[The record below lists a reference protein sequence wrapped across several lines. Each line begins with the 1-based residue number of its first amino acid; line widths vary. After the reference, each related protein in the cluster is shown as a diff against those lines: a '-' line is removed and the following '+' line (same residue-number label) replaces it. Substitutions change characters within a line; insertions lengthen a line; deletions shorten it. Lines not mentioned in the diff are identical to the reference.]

1 MFRFLFRRLMASRP
15 QAQARSQA
23 RRPQP
28 QLEAMEDRITPSPVA
43 PPANANPNAVS
54 DAGNSPAMCQ
64 GKQDHPNSVSAPG
77 EPDQVPPSSDGDSAD
92 SAAANKDLVFQGLHG
107 GEGGLSTTACTDL
120 VFQGLQDSSYLIW
133 VAGNHDAAP
142 QTSESLDA
150 FLAFGDFLH
159 ALDMGMTGSADST
172 D

>member
-1 MFRFLFRRLMASRP
+1 MFRFLFRCLMASRP
-15 QAQARSQA
+15 QARSQA
-23 RRPQP
+23 RRSQP
-28 QLEAMEDRITPSPVA
+28 QLEAMEDRITPSPLG
-43 PPANANPNAVS
+43 PPTNANPNAGS
-54 DAGNSPAMCQ
+54 GAGNSPAVCQ
-64 GKQDHPNSVSAPG
+64 GKQDPPNSASAPG
-77 EPDQVPPSSDGDSAD
+77 EPDQTPPSPDGDAGDSAT
-92 SAAANKDLVFQGLHG
+92 AYKDLVFQGLHD

-133 VAGNHDAAP
+133 VAGNHDPAP

-159 ALDMGMTGSADST
+159 ALDMGMTGSAEST